1 MVVAMS
7 EDRSTRATRKNLVLV
22 NLDAGPGSASQVIDP
37 DPRMSA
43 GMMAS
48 TIYTGGPKFS
58 PDGKAIV
65 YDIIDKGVGNLWWQP
80 FDGSPGH
87 QITNFTSGTINT
99 FRWSPDGKAL
109 GVTRA
114 HDISDVVLLRET
126 NE

>member
-1 MVVAMS
+1 
-7 EDRSTRATRKNLVLV
+7 VLV
-22 NLDAGPGSASQVIDP
+22 NLDAGPGSTSQVIDP

-43 GMMAS
+43 GMLAS

-65 YDIIDKGVGNLWWQP
+65 YDIIDKGIGNLWWQP
-80 FDGSPGH
+80 LDGSPGH

-99 FRWSPDGKAL
+99 FRWSPDSKSLA
-109 GVTRA
+109 VTRM
-114 HDISDVVLLRET
+114 HDTSDVVVLRET